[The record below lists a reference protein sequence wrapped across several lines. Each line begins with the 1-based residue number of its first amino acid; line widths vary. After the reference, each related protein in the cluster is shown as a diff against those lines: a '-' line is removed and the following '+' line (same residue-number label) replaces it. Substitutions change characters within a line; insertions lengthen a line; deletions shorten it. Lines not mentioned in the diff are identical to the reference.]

1 MMRLLLSLW
10 KKLGFSKNIQL
21 SIIRLFQD
29 QFLIGV
35 TGVIFNTENQV
46 LLFKHTYRKRA
57 WSLPGG
63 YMNGKEHPK
72 EALER
77 EILEESGLTVSIDWR
92 MKVRT
97 DRETARL
104 DISYIGTF
112 IGGEFRP
119 SAEVS
124 EARFCSLE
132 DLPPIR
138 RDQLFLIEQA
148 LEQRRVF
155 FSEDG
160 SGSLMTKRDDVQLSG
175 EEKML
180 MEKKQIAHL

>member
-1 MMRLLLSLW
+1 MMGILLKIW

-21 SIIRLFQD
+21 WIIRLFQD

-35 TGVIFNTENQV
+35 TGVIFNTESKV
-46 LLFKHTYRKRA
+46 LVFRHTYRKTA

-63 YMNGKEHPK
+63 YMNGKEHPR

-77 EILEESGLTVSIDWR
+77 EIFEESGLTVSIDWR

-104 DISYIGTF
+104 DITYIGTF
-112 IGGEFRP
+112 IGGEFSP
-119 SAEVS
+119 SDEVS
-124 EARFCSLE
+124 EARFCSLS

-138 RDQLFLIEQA
+138 RDQLFLIERA
-148 LEQRRVF
+148 IEQRRIF
-155 FSEDG
+155 FADDG
-160 SGSLMTKRDDVQLSG
+160 RGSLMTKRDDVWLSD

-180 MEKKQIAHL
+180 REKKQIAHL

>member
-1 MMRLLLSLW
+1 MWR
-10 KKLGFSKNIQL
+10 KLGFSKNIQL

-35 TGVIFNTENQV
+35 TGVIFNADNKV
-46 LLFKHTYRKRA
+46 LVFKHTYRKTA

-77 EILEESGLTVSIDWR
+77 EIFEESGLTVSIDWR
-92 MKVRT
+92 MRVRT

-112 IGGEFRP
+112 IGGTFTP
-119 SAEVS
+119 SAEVI
-124 EARFCSLE
+124 EARFCSLQ

-138 RDQLFLIEQA
+138 RDQLFLIDRA
-148 LEQRRVF
+148 IEQRKVF
-155 FSEDG
+155 FSNDG
-160 SGSLMTKRDDVQLSG
+160 RGSLMTTRDDSPSLNQEDISL
-175 EEKML
+175 
-180 MEKKQIAHL
+180 EKKHIAHL

>member
-1 MMRLLLSLW
+1 MISLLLKLW
-10 KKLGFSKNIQL
+10 KKLGFSKNLQL
-21 SIIRLFQD
+21 KIIRLFQD

-35 TGVIFNTENQV
+35 TGVIFNTENKV
-46 LLFKHTYRKRA
+46 LLFKHTYRKTA

-77 EILEESGLTVSIDWR
+77 EIFEESGLTTSIDWR

-104 DISYIGTF
+104 DISYIGTY
-112 IGGEFRP
+112 IGGEFTASP
-119 SAEVS
+119 EVI
-124 EARFCSLE
+124 EARFCSLN

-148 LEQRRVF
+148 IEQRRLF
-155 FSEDG
+155 FSHDKQ
-160 SGSLMTKRDDVQLSG
+160 GSLMTERDDDISSYK
-175 EEKML
+175 EREL
-180 MEKKQIAHL
+180 MKKKEIAHL

>member
-1 MMRLLLSLW
+1 MGLLLKIW

-21 SIIRLFQD
+21 AIIRLFQD

-35 TGVIFNTENQV
+35 TGVIFNSENKV
-46 LLFKHTYRKRA
+46 LLFRHTYRKTA

-63 YMNGKEHPK
+63 YMNGREHPR

-112 IGGEFRP
+112 IGGEFQA
-119 SAEVS
+119 SAEVV
-124 EARFCSLE
+124 EARFCSLD

-138 RDQLFLIEQA
+138 RDQLFLIERA
-148 LEQRRVF
+148 LEQRKAF

-160 SGSLMTKRDDVQLSG
+160 NGSLMTRRDDAQAQTEVAL
-175 EEKML
+175 
-180 MEKKQIAHL
+180 EKKQIAHL

>member
-1 MMRLLLSLW
+1 MMSVLLKIW
-10 KKLGFSKNIQL
+10 RKLGFSKHFQL

-35 TGVIFNTENQV
+35 TGVIFNSDNKV
-46 LLFKHTYRKRA
+46 LVFKHTYRKTA

-92 MKVRT
+92 MRVRT

-112 IGGEFRP
+112 IGGSFTP
-119 SAEVS
+119 SPEVV

-132 DLPPIR
+132 ELPPIR
-138 RDQLFLIEQA
+138 RDQLFLIDRA
-148 LEQRRVF
+148 IEQRKAF
-155 FSEDG
+155 FSDDG
-160 SGSLMTKRDDVQLSG
+160 RGSLMTTRDDNLLSNQV
-175 EEKML
+175 EIDL
-180 MEKKQIAHL
+180 VKKQIAHL

>member
-1 MMRLLLSLW
+1 MSILLKIW

-21 SIIRLFQD
+21 WIVRLFQD
-29 QFLIGV
+29 QFLVGV
-35 TGVIFNTENQV
+35 TGLIFNHENKV
-46 LLFKHTYRKRA
+46 LVFKHTYRKTA

-72 EALER
+72 EALTR

-104 DISYIGTF
+104 DISYIGTY
-112 IGGEFRP
+112 IGGTFTP
-119 SAEVS
+119 SAEVV
-124 EARFCSLE
+124 EARFCSLD

-138 RDQLFLIEQA
+138 RDQLFQIERAIEQ
-148 LEQRRVF
+148 RKMF
-155 FSEDG
+155 FSDEKNE
-160 SGSLMTKRDDVQLSG
+160 KR
-175 EEKML
+175 E
-180 MEKKQIAHL
+180 IAHL

>member
-1 MMRLLLSLW
+1 MMGVLLKIW
-10 KKLGFSKNIQL
+10 KKLGFSKNMQL
-21 SIIRLFQD
+21 RIIRLFQN

-35 TGVIFNTENQV
+35 TGVIFNAESKV
-46 LLFKHTYRKRA
+46 LLFKHTYRKTA

-63 YMNGKEHPK
+63 YMNGKEHPR

-77 EILEESGLTVSIDWR
+77 EIFEESGFTVSIDWR
-92 MKVRT
+92 MKIRT

-112 IGGEFRP
+112 IGGTFVP
-119 SAEVS
+119 SPEVI
-124 EARFCSLE
+124 EARFCSLD

-138 RDQLFLIEQA
+138 REQLFLIERA
-148 LEQRRVF
+148 LEQRKTF

-160 SGSLMTKRDDVQLSG
+160 SGSLLTKRDDQAPLTQK
-175 EEKML
+175 EEL
-180 MEKKQIAHL
+180 EKK

>member
-1 MMRLLLSLW
+1 MGVLLKIW

-21 SIIRLFQD
+21 RIVRLFQN

-35 TGVIFNTENQV
+35 TGVIFNAESKV
-46 LLFKHTYRKRA
+46 LLFKHTYRKTA

-63 YMNGKEHPK
+63 YMNGKEHPR

-77 EILEESGLTVSIDWR
+77 EIFEESGLTVSIDWR
-92 MKVRT
+92 MKIRT

-112 IGGEFRP
+112 IGGIFTP

-124 EARFCSLE
+124 EARFCSLD

-138 RDQLFLIEQA
+138 REQLFLIERA
-148 LEQRRVF
+148 LEQRKAF
-155 FSEDG
+155 FREDG
-160 SGSLMTKRDDVQLSG
+160 SGSLLTKRDDQAIRIR
-175 EEKML
+175 EEEL
-180 MEKKQIAHL
+180 EKKQIAHL

>member
-1 MMRLLLSLW
+1 MGILLKIW
-10 KKLGFSKNIQL
+10 RKLGFSKNIQL
-21 SIIRLFQD
+21 SIIRIFQD

-35 TGVIFNTENQV
+35 TGVIFNSQNKV
-46 LLFKHTYRKRA
+46 LVFKHTYRKTA

-112 IGGEFRP
+112 IGGTFTP
-119 SAEVS
+119 SPEVV
-124 EARFCSLE
+124 EAQFCSLE

-138 RDQLFLIEQA
+138 RDQLFLIDKA
-148 LEQRRVF
+148 IKQRKAF

-160 SGSLMTKRDDVQLSG
+160 SGSLMTTRDDNFSSTQA
-175 EEKML
+175 EME
-180 MEKKQIAHL
+180 MEKKQIAHS

>member
-1 MMRLLLSLW
+1 MMGLLLKIW
-10 KKLGFSKNIQL
+10 KKLGFSKNLQL
-21 SIIRLFQD
+21 KIIRLFQD

-35 TGVIFNTENQV
+35 TGVIFNAENKV
-46 LLFKHTYRKRA
+46 LLFKHTYRKTA

-77 EILEESGLTVSIDWR
+77 EILEESGFTTSIDWR

-104 DISYIGTF
+104 DISYIGTY
-112 IGGEFRP
+112 IGGVFMP
-119 SAEVS
+119 SPEVI

-138 RDQLFLIEQA
+138 RDQLFLIERA
-148 LEQRRVF
+148 TEQRKLF
-155 FSEDG
+155 FSNDEQ
-160 SGSLMTKRDDVQLSG
+160 GSLMTKKDDRQLS
-175 EEKML
+175 KTDAL
-180 MEKKQIAHL
+180 LVKKEIAHL

>member
-1 MMRLLLSLW
+1 MGLLLKIW

-35 TGVIFNTENQV
+35 TGVIFDADNRV
-46 LLFKHTYRKRA
+46 LLFRHTYRKTA

-77 EILEESGLTVSIDWR
+77 EIFEESGLTVSIDWR

-112 IGGEFRP
+112 IGGEFRA
-119 SAEVS
+119 SSEVV
-124 EARFCSLE
+124 EARFCSLD

-138 RDQLFLIEQA
+138 RDQLFLIERA
-148 LEQRRVF
+148 IEQRKIF

-160 SGSLMTKRDDVQLSG
+160 SGSLMTKRDDGLPLTKA
-175 EEKML
+175 EATL
-180 MEKKQIAHL
+180 EKKQIAHL

>member
-1 MMRLLLSLW
+1 MMRLLLEIW
-10 KKLGFSKNIQL
+10 KKLGFSKNLQL
-21 SIIRLFQD
+21 KIIRLFQN

-35 TGVIFNTENQV
+35 TGVIFNAENRV
-46 LLFKHTYRKRA
+46 LLFKHTYRKTA

-77 EILEESGLTVSIDWR
+77 EIFEESGLTVSIDWR
-92 MKVRT
+92 MKIRT

-104 DISYIGTF
+104 DISYIGTY
-112 IGGEFRP
+112 IGGEFKP

-124 EARFCSLE
+124 EARFCSLD

-138 RDQLFLIEQA
+138 RDQLFLMERA
-148 LEQRRVF
+148 LEQRKNF

-160 SGSLMTKRDDVQLSG
+160 SGSLMTKRDDGFSSNPR
-175 EEKML
+175 ETSI
-180 MEKKQIAHL
+180 EKKQIAHL

>member
-1 MMRLLLSLW
+1 M
-10 KKLGFSKNIQL
+10 GFSKNIQL
-21 SIIRLFQD
+21 WIIRLFQD
-29 QFLIGV
+29 QFLVGV
-35 TGVIFNTENQV
+35 TGLIFNAENQV
-46 LLFKHTYRKRA
+46 LLFKHTYRKTA

-77 EILEESGLTVSIDWR
+77 EILEESGLSVSIDWR

-104 DISYIGTF
+104 DISYIGTY
-112 IGGEFRP
+112 IGGTFTP

-124 EARFCSLE
+124 EARFCSLA

-138 RDQLFLIEQA
+138 RDQLFLIDRA
-148 LEQRRVF
+148 LEQRKLF
-155 FSEDG
+155 FTDDEQ
-160 SGSLMTKRDDVQLSG
+160 GSLMTERDDVLSQ
-175 EEKML
+175 EHSHALNVRNE
-180 MEKKQIAHL
+180 IAHL

>member
-1 MMRLLLSLW
+1 MMGILLKIW
-10 KKLGFSKNIQL
+10 KKIGFSKNMQL
-21 SIIRLFQD
+21 RIVRLFQN

-35 TGVIFNTENQV
+35 TGVIFNAESKV
-46 LLFKHTYRKRA
+46 LLFKHTYRKTA

-63 YMNGKEHPK
+63 YMNGKEHPR

-77 EILEESGLTVSIDWR
+77 EIFEESGFTVSIDWR
-92 MKVRT
+92 MKIRT

-112 IGGEFRP
+112 IGGTFVP
-119 SAEVS
+119 SPEVI
-124 EARFCSLE
+124 EARFCSLD

-138 RDQLFLIEQA
+138 REQLFLIERA
-148 LEQRRVF
+148 LEQRKAF

-160 SGSLMTKRDDVQLSG
+160 SGSLLTKRDDQAPLTQ
-175 EEKML
+175 EEEL
-180 MEKKQIAHL
+180 EKKQIAHL